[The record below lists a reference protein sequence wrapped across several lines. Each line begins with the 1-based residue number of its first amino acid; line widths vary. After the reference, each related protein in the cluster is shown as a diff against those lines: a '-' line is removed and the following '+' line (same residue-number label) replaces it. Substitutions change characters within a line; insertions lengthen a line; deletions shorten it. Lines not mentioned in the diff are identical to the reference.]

1 MYYISRNSTKKYSR
15 KTRPPLSREVSAY
28 TIQLKNIAG
37 KLRVSPKLFS
47 LLDSRIQVF
56 KRMWETPVFLFIALL
71 YWRSVLNNIFIEF
84 IYQNFCNLTGLPIP
98 YYPSI
103 NLYNRNYLCCCTS
116 KKNFIGY
123 IHFCS

>member
-1 MYYISRNSTKKYSR
+1 VCYISRNSTKKYSR
-15 KTRPPLSREVSAY
+15 KTRPPLSGAVSAY

-37 KLRVSPKLFS
+37 KLRLPLNFLVCWTF
-47 LLDSRIQVF
+47 RIKVF
-56 KRMWETPVFLFIALL
+56 KRMWETPVFLFIALF
-71 YWRSVLNNIFIEF
+71 YWRSMLNNIFIEF
-84 IYQNFCNLTGLPIP
+84 IYQNFCNLTGLSIP